1 MAKALRTAAFVVG
14 AVALAATGV
23 GAAVSL
29 GALAASATTATIA
42 TVATVA
48 QVSAAALSIASAAAT
63 PKGSLGGNPTE
74 FTIDKESGLPYAI
87 GRTYSAGKVVHRQYY
102 GSKNSLESWVA
113 VHSIGP
119 IKSLGPFQVEKANVA
134 FQNRAA
140 VGTYAGYMWLDQQL
154 GACPESRALQGP
166 QGNFPGWSAAS
177 KLSGLAADLWTLKF
191 DTKGKKFPNGVP
203 ERGRILEGVFVYDPR
218 LDSTYPGGSGS
229 CRLGQEATYVY
240 SENPALHAITWA
252 YGRVQNGT
260 LIAGGGMKV
269 VGIDLAPFVEF
280 ANVCEANN
288 WKAGG
293 LVYTSA
299 DNGWDILKMICQA
312 GGGEPMPV
320 SGQLSV
326 TFNAPRVSIG
336 TITSA
341 DIIGD
346 VDVPGTA
353 SRRAR
358 RNTAISWVRLESHGW
373 QMVPLNAIAIP
384 DYVAVDGG
392 SRPKEFRFPLVQ
404 QVDQGAQLGLYE
416 ILNLRELDGILLP
429 CKATMIGF
437 RPGDCLTVDIPEAAL
452 FGRDVVVRTRE
463 IDMGT
468 VGVTLTCRSETAS
481 KHSFALGKGGT
492 APPTP
497 DLSIPSIDLSAPDAA
512 DWTANGGVLTANGVS
527 FPAVIVTGA
536 ADDRPTAG
544 VLFEYRRYVGGT
556 DPNVG
561 WSGGGIDGP
570 GITRKEITSVTSDT
584 QYEVAVRY
592 MVAGTYSDRLVLGP
606 ITAGVFSLPGSTQS
620 AIATS
625 FPIGLAITAASDG
638 KITISNHTRRY
649 TDGHPDVAVTGTTIT
664 PGSALT
670 LVPQGAVTVT
680 GNTVTKTGA
689 TASWD
694 AGAYSTQALVPNGR
708 VTFRAGQA
716 ATDILAG
723 INTDPATNASYET
736 VDYCFTGRPDG
747 IARIYVSGAYVKD
760 AGAYTASTT
769 FALAYEVEGTQ
780 AWVRWYMDGS
790 LKHQVAVATGL
801 SFYFDSS
808 INTANASIVAVTM
821 LQAGQTALPPGTVR
835 AIGYDD
841 EARVGGAVTY
851 QLFEDDI
858 DARAAPDHPSRHY
871 LGYAIIP
878 TAGSPPS
885 SGGGATPP
893 GGQCVTVDTPIL
905 MADGTEKPAGE
916 LAVGDCVRTRHEQ
929 RLTDVAGGWGLF
941 PVEAVEIAD
950 SEDVWQAVVGGRE
963 LRATG
968 DHLVY
973 TGTWVKMRDIGAQLP
988 GSHRIVKATVTD
1000 AHTYVSNGVL
1010 SHNIKMAQ
1018 PEQPNQA

>member
-119 IKSLGPFQVEKANVA
+119 IKSLGPFQVEKATVT
-134 FQNRAA
+134 FSNRAA
-140 VGTYAGYMWLDQQL
+140 LGTYAGYMWLDQQL

-166 QGNFPGWSAAS
+166 QGNFPGWTAAS
-177 KLSGLAADLWTLKF
+177 KLSGLAADLWTLKY
-191 DTKGKKFPNGVP
+191 DSKGKKFPNGVP

-218 LDSTYPGGSGS
+218 LDSTYPGGSGP
-229 CRLGQEATYVY
+229 CRLGSEATYVY

-252 YGRVQNGT
+252 YGRIQNGT
-260 LIAGGGMKV
+260 LIAGGGMKL
-269 VGIDLAPFVEF
+269 VGIDLAPFLEF
-280 ANVCEANN
+280 ANVCDANG

-293 LVYTSA
+293 IVYTSA
-299 DNGWDILKMICQA
+299 DNKWDILKMICQA

-320 SGQLSV
+320 GGQLSV

-358 RNTAISWVRLESHGW
+358 RNTVIPKVRLESHGW
-373 QMVPLNAIAIP
+373 QVVPLNAIAIP

-392 SRPKEFRFPLVQ
+392 SRPREIEFPLVQ

-416 ILNLRELDGILLP
+416 ILNGRELEGILLP
-429 CKATMIGF
+429 CKATMIGY

-452 FGRDVVVRTRE
+452 AGRDVVVRTRE

-468 VGVTLTCRSETAS
+468 VGVTFTCRSETAS

-497 DLSIPSIDLSAPDAA
+497 DLSIPTVDLSAPDAA
-512 DWTANGGVLTANGVS
+512 DWTANGAVLSANGVS

-536 ADDRPTAG
+536 ADDRPMAG
-544 VLFEYRRYVGGT
+544 VLFEYRPYVDGA
-556 DPNVG
+556 DPEAG

-570 GITRKEITSVTSDT
+570 GITRKEITSVRSDT

-592 MVAGTYSDRLVLGP
+592 MVAGTYSERLVLGP
-606 ITAGVFSLPGSTQS
+606 VTAGVFSAAGGTQA

-625 FPIGLAITAASDG
+625 FPIGLAIAAADSG
-638 KITISNHTRRY
+638 VVTISAHTRRY
-649 TDGHPDVAVTGTTIT
+649 TDGHPDVAV
-664 PGSALT
+664 A
-670 LVPQGAVTVT
+670 
-680 GNTVTKTGA
+680 GA
-689 TASWD
+689 T
-694 AGAYSTQALVPNGR
+694 
-708 VTFRAGQA
+708 
-716 ATDILAG
+716 
-723 INTDPATNASYET
+723 INTGLAP
-736 VDYCFTGRPDG
+736 
-747 IARIYVSGAYVKD
+747 GA
-760 AGAYTASTT
+760 
-769 FALAYEVEGTQ
+769 F
-780 AWVRWYMDGS
+780 
-790 LKHQVAVATGL
+790 
-801 SFYFDSS
+801 
-808 INTANASIVAVTM
+808 
-821 LQAGQTALPPGTVR
+821 R

-841 EARVGGAVTY
+841 EERTGGAVAY

-858 DARAAPDHPSRHY
+858 DARAAPDHPGRHY

-893 GGQCVTVDTPIL
+893 GGQCVTTDTPIL
-905 MADGTEKPAGE
+905 MADGSEKPAGD
-916 LAVGDCVRTRHEQ
+916 LTVGDRVLTRHEL
-929 RLTDVAGGWGLF
+929 RLNDVAGGWGVF
-941 PVEAVEIAD
+941 PVEAVQIAA
-950 SEDVWQAVVGGRE
+950 SEDVWEAKVGER
-963 LRATG
+963 LVTATG

-973 TGTWVKMRDIGAQLP
+973 TGTWVKMRDIGTLLP
-988 GSHRIVKATVTD
+988 GSHWIVKAMVRD
-1000 AHTYVSNGVL
+1000 AHTYVSNGIL
-1010 SHNIKMAQ
+1010 SHNIKMNQ
-1018 PEQPNQA
+1018 PEQPSQV

>member
-119 IKSLGPFQVEKANVA
+119 IKSLGPFQVEKVTVP

-140 VGTYAGYMWLDQQL
+140 VGTYAGYMWLDEQL

-166 QGNFPGWSAAS
+166 QGNFPGWNAAS

-218 LDSTYPGGSGS
+218 LDSTYPGGSGP

-240 SENPALHAITWA
+240 SESPPLHAITWA
-252 YGRVQNGT
+252 YGRMQNGT

-269 VGIDLAPFVEF
+269 VGIDLAPFVEW
-280 ANVCEANN
+280 ANVCDANG

-293 LVYTSA
+293 IVYTSA
-299 DNGWDILKMICQA
+299 DNKWDSLKMICQA

-320 SGQLSV
+320 GGQLSV

-358 RNTAISWVRLESHGW
+358 RNTVIPKVRLESHGW
-373 QMVPLNAIAIP
+373 QVVPLNAIAIP

-392 SRPKEFRFPLVQ
+392 SRPREIEFPLVQ

-416 ILNLRELDGILLP
+416 ILNGRELEGILLP
-429 CKATMIGF
+429 CNATMIGY

-452 FGRDVVVRTRE
+452 VGRDVVVRTRE

-481 KHSFALGKGGT
+481 KHSFALGHGGT

-497 DLSIPSIDLSAPDAA
+497 DLSIPTVDLSAPDAA
-512 DWTANGGVLTANGVS
+512 DWTANGAVLSANGVS

-536 ADDRPTAG
+536 ADDRPMAG
-544 VLFEYRRYVGGT
+544 VLFEYRPYVAGA
-556 DPNVG
+556 DPEAG
-561 WSGGGIDGP
+561 WSGGGLDGP
-570 GITRKEITSVTSDT
+570 GITRKEITSVTSGT
-584 QYEVAVRY
+584 QYEVAIRY
-592 MVAGTYSDRLVLGP
+592 MVGGAYGDRLVLGP
-606 ITAGVFSLPGSTQS
+606 VTAGLFS
-620 AIATS
+620 
-625 FPIGLAITAASDG
+625 
-638 KITISNHTRRY
+638 
-649 TDGHPDVAVTGTTIT
+649 
-664 PGSALT
+664 
-670 LVPQGAVTVT
+670 
-680 GNTVTKTGA
+680 
-689 TASWD
+689 
-694 AGAYSTQALVPNGR
+694 
-708 VTFRAGQA
+708 
-716 ATDILAG
+716 
-723 INTDPATNASYET
+723 
-736 VDYCFTGRPDG
+736 
-747 IARIYVSGAYVKD
+747 
-760 AGAYTASTT
+760 
-769 FALAYEVEGTQ
+769 
-780 AWVRWYMDGS
+780 
-790 LKHQVAVATGL
+790 
-801 SFYFDSS
+801 DSS
-808 INTANASIVAVTM
+808 DTDFDGGNADT
-821 LQAGQTALPPGTVR
+821 
-835 AIGYDD
+835 
-841 EARVGGAVTY
+841 EAT
-851 QLFEDDI
+851 E
-858 DARAAPDHPSRHY
+858 AA
-871 LGYAIIP
+871 
-878 TAGSPPS
+878 
-885 SGGGATPP
+885 
-893 GGQCVTVDTPIL
+893 
-905 MADGTEKPAGE
+905 
-916 LAVGDCVRTRHEQ
+916 
-929 RLTDVAGGWGLF
+929 
-941 PVEAVEIAD
+941 
-950 SEDVWQAVVGGRE
+950 
-963 LRATG
+963 
-968 DHLVY
+968 
-973 TGTWVKMRDIGAQLP
+973 
-988 GSHRIVKATVTD
+988 
-1000 AHTYVSNGVL
+1000 
-1010 SHNIKMAQ
+1010 
-1018 PEQPNQA
+1018 

>member
-119 IKSLGPFQVEKANVA
+119 IKSLGPFQVEKATVS
-134 FQNRAA
+134 FSNRAA
-140 VGTYAGYMWLDQQL
+140 LGTYAGYMWLDQQL

-166 QGNFPGWSAAS
+166 QGNFPGWTAAS

-191 DTKGKKFPNGVP
+191 DTKGKKYPNGVP

-218 LDSTYPGGSGS
+218 LDSTYPGGAGA

-240 SENPALHAITWA
+240 SENPALHALTWA
-252 YGRVQNGT
+252 FGRVQNGV
-260 LIAGGGMKV
+260 LIAGGGMKL
-269 VGIDLAPFVEF
+269 VGIDLPPFVEW

-288 WKAGG
+288 WKVGG
-293 LVYTSA
+293 VVYTSA

-320 SGQLSV
+320 GGQLSV

-341 DIIGD
+341 DITISD

-358 RNTAISWVRLESHGW
+358 RNTVIPKVRLESHGW

-392 SRPKEFRFPLVQ
+392 SRPREIEFPLVQ

-416 ILNLRELDGILLP
+416 ILNGRELEGILLP
-429 CKATMIGF
+429 CKATMIGY

-452 FGRDVVVRTRE
+452 VGRDVVVRTRE

-468 VGVTLTCRSETAS
+468 VGVTFTCRSETAS

-497 DLSIPSIDLSAPDAA
+497 DLSIPTVDLSAPDAA
-512 DWTANGGVLTANGVS
+512 DWTANGAVLSANGVS

-536 ADDRPTAG
+536 TDDRPMAG
-544 VLFEYRRYVGGT
+544 VLFEYRPYVAGT
-556 DPNVG
+556 DPEAG

-570 GITRKEITSVTSDT
+570 GITRKEITSVRSDT

-592 MVAGTYSDRLVLGP
+592 MVAGTYSERLVLDP
-606 ITAGVFSLPGSTQS
+606 VTAGVFSAAGGTQA

-625 FPIGLAITAASDG
+625 FPIGLAIAAADTG
-638 KITISNHTRRY
+638 VVTISAHTRRY
-649 TDGHPDVAVTGTTIT
+649 TDGHPDVAV
-664 PGSALT
+664 
-670 LVPQGAVTVT
+670 
-680 GNTVTKTGA
+680 
-689 TASWD
+689 
-694 AGAYSTQALVPNGR
+694 AGAA
-708 VTFRAGQA
+708 
-716 ATDILAG
+716 I
-723 INTDPATNASYET
+723 E
-736 VDYCFTGRPDG
+736 
-747 IARIYVSGAYVKD
+747 
-760 AGAYTASTT
+760 
-769 FALAYEVEGTQ
+769 
-780 AWVRWYMDGS
+780 
-790 LKHQVAVATGL
+790 TGL
-801 SFYFDSS
+801 
-808 INTANASIVAVTM
+808 A
-821 LQAGQTALPPGTVR
+821 PGAFR

-841 EARVGGAVTY
+841 EERTGGAVAY

-858 DARAAPDHPSRHY
+858 DARAAPDHPGRHY

-885 SGGGATPP
+885 NGGGATPP

-916 LAVGDCVRTRHEQ
+916 IDAGDRVRTRHEL
-929 RLTDVAGGWGLF
+929 RLNETAGGWGIF
-941 PVEAVEIAD
+941 SVEAIEIAD
-950 SEDVWQAVVGGRE
+950 SEDVWQVTIDGRE

-968 DHLVY
+968 DHLIY
-973 TGTWVKMRDIGAQLP
+973 TGAWVKMRDVGGQIP
-988 GSHRIVKATVTD
+988 GSHRIVKMTVTD
-1000 AHTYVSNGVL
+1000 AHTYVSNGIL
-1010 SHNIKMAQ
+1010 SHNIKMNQ
-1018 PEQPNQA
+1018 PEQPSQV